1 MAGVIYKVKSFEDLK
16 NNMDI
21 FQISP
26 DIAWKHIVASKK
38 LDLTN
43 KTIWKMR
50 KFDLYIDLRISTLEH
65 AILKIKD
72 KPEMKKYRMKDPT
85 IIKSAIK
92 YLIPKR
98 KATIRKMI
106 ESKVY
111 KAIFDDFW
119 KNKKKQKFV
128 SYKEILNLEKLI
140 LRPDQDKW
148 FDSFFFK
155 KKYNMKFFKDEDL
168 YWLIKIIR

>member
-21 FQISP
+21 FEISP

-38 LDLTN
+38 LDLTD
-43 KTIWKMR
+43 KSIWKMQ
-50 KFDLYIDLRISTLEH
+50 KFDLYIELRISALEH
-65 AILKIKD
+65 VILKIKD
-72 KPEMKKYRMKDPT
+72 KPEMKKYKTKDPK
-85 IIKSAIK
+85 IIKNVVK

-111 KAIFDDFW
+111 KTIFDGFW
-119 KNKKKQKFV
+119 ENKKKPKFD

-148 FDSFFFK
+148 FDSFFYK
-155 KKYNMKFFKDEDL
+155 KKYNLKFFNDEDL
-168 YWLIKIIR
+168 DWLIKIIR